1 MRPFSSRHTSAERRS
16 PVTASQISGVRPVTR
31 NDASNVESISLS
43 CATKYQSVCDGALG
57 ERPSVGADHRAARIP
72 PGARTGRRCATTL
85 APASTNSPI
94 LFSIFSLIVSVFG
107 STSNSYS
114 TPPGTTTLPFFTF
127 SNSTARVAQRS
138 YLTPFA
144 LGRLIRVCE
153 PLGASS
159 PHQHRTSATK
169 RPSWSI
175 HWQRLW

>member
-1 MRPFSSRHTSAERRS
+1 MSHPFAVGLAQYLVADEAVGPEVRDADFEVEYGGRGA
-16 PVTASQISGVRPVTR
+16 TALPR
-31 NDASNVESISLS
+31 
-43 CATKYQSVCDGALG
+43 
-57 ERPSVGADHRAARIP
+57 

-127 SNSTARVAQRS
+127 SSSTARVAQRS

-144 LGRLIRVCE
+144 LGRLIRTH
-153 PLGASS
+153 L
-159 PHQHRTSATK
+159 
-169 RPSWSI
+169 SWI
-175 HWQRLW
+175 CFLPGFYQAQ